1 MRKYQ
6 SIWVKIKTD
15 GYCIIA
21 AQPSLHARVKKAVTK
36 EKWKDIAYKV
46 QWDLA
51 GTEQPTL
58 SVSHPIDKVTGKPIR
73 NQLLFT
79 LVKPVLLTEL

>member
-6 SIWVKIKTD
+6 SIWLKIKTE
-15 GYCIIA
+15 GTCIIA
-21 AQPSLHARVKKAVTK
+21 AHPSLHKRVKKAVTK
-36 EKWKDIAYKV
+36 EKWKDTCYKV

-51 GTEQPTL
+51 GTEQPFLEIT
-58 SVSHPIDKVTGKPIR
+58 HPIDKTTGKQIK

-79 LVKPVLLTEL
+79 LIKPVLLTEL

>member
-6 SIWVKIKTD
+6 SIWVAIKTT
-15 GYCIIA
+15 GSCIIA
-21 AQPSLHARVKKAVTK
+21 AHPSLHKRVKKAVTK
-36 EKWKDIAYKV
+36 EKWKDVGYKV

-58 SVSHPIDKVTGKPIR
+58 VITVPRDATGKPVK

>member
-6 SIWVKIKTD
+6 SIWVKIKTS
-15 GYCIIA
+15 GSCIIA
-21 AQPSLHARVKKAVTK
+21 AHPSLHARVKKALTK
-36 EKWKDIAYKV
+36 EKWKDVSYKV

-58 SVSHPIDKVTGKPIR
+58 VITKPKDAEGKVIP